1 MVQRLAN
8 RCSIVKGLS
17 LKEAD
22 KKRAGALAP
31 RLSTN
36 FRYFFF
42 FAAFFLAAGFFA
54 AFFLAAIAITSFLV
68 DGAPGQSTFVKV
80 ISAAHTSLRAHP
92 FQT

>member
-1 MVQRLAN
+1 VVQRLAN

-54 AFFLAAIAITSFLV
+54 AFFFAAIAITSFLLIERLAHRLCEAV
-68 DGAPGQSTFVKV
+68 SG
-80 ISAAHTSLRAHP
+80 AHTALA
-92 FQT
+92 